1 MKGIAISKEPSSGI
15 EPETLTLVR
24 SCSIHVSYE
33 GNFSIL
39 VVMEFD
45 NLQYDF
51 NPNNVKGKSKNKKNN
66 LITCYM

>member
-39 VVMEFD
+39 VVMD
-45 NLQYDF
+45 NKINTF
-51 NPNNVKGKSKNKKNN
+51 
-66 LITCYM
+66 